1 MTPSLA
7 LESFIKGWERC
18 VLTPYR
24 DSGGR
29 YTVGIGHLMEVG
41 DPRDEPIT
49 QEEADELFHGDLL
62 LKAEGVDLLFPEP
75 LEQCQYDALCS
86 FAFNVGL
93 GALAGS
99 TLRKRIL
106 GGYLDEAADQF
117 LVWNKV
123 RVNGAYVESRGLTK
137 RRAAER
143 AMFIN
148 GDYSGRP

>member
-1 MTPSLA
+1 MTASPA
-7 LESFIKGWERC
+7 LEAFVKGWEQCR
-18 VLTPYR
+18 LTPYR
-24 DSGGR
+24 DIAGKW
-29 YTVGIGHLMEVG
+29 TVGWGHLLQPS
-41 DPRDEPIT
+41 DPREPIT
-49 QEEADELFHGDLL
+49 QDEADELFHGDLL

-106 GGYLDEAADQF
+106 GGYFDEAADQF